1 MEQYIDIAE
10 QAFAEKIQQVNDI
23 WQATE
28 PGSREEFITHL
39 TCSALEGME
48 TKIAKVWNP
57 SEVAAVLDLLIP
69 TLTEIKERI
78 QNEPKE

>member
-23 WQATE
+23 WRDTE
-28 PGSREEFITHL
+28 PGSGEEFITHL
-39 TCSALEGME
+39 TCSALEDME
-48 TKIAKVWNP
+48 AKIAKVWTP
-57 SEVAAVLDLLIP
+57 SEVAAVLEMLIP
-69 TLTEIKERI
+69 ALTEIKKRI

>member
-23 WQATE
+23 WRITA
-28 PGSREEFITHL
+28 PGSKEEFITHL
-39 TCSALEGME
+39 ACSALEDME
-48 TKIAKVWNP
+48 AKIAKVWTP

-69 TLTEIKERI
+69 ALTEIKERI
-78 QNEPKE
+78 QNESKE